1 MITPDNGDDFEDA
14 GALSFSRAAVNNP
27 VGNLDFEIKTKVDGE
42 TFLMFT
48 KLVNECGTDRAGAL
62 RDWVFLKSR
71 GITFTDMVRHA
82 EKVNRAALFGTGPDG
97 VLSGGKS

>member
-1 MITPDNGDDFEDA
+1 MSRPDDDDTEDS
-14 GALSFSRAAVNNP
+14 GAIAFSRATVNNP

-62 RDWVFLKSR
+62 RDWVFLKTR
-71 GITFTDMVRHA
+71 GETFTDMVRHA

-97 VLSGGKS
+97 VLNGGKS